1 MVRRARAAA
10 ARVALASHVV
20 PVVVLASRVVPVVVL
35 ASRVMRMLAS
45 RVVLASR
52 VMRMLASLVIST
64 MISMMLA
71 SHDALQQGLQACFLA
86 GLFAM
91 LVGAAAVIS
100 A

>member
-45 RVVLASR
+45 RV
-52 VMRMLASLVIST
+52 MLASLVMLASHVIST